1 MSFVAL
7 ALAVSAAGCSS
18 DVGQSREGPTIT
30 IGSADFSESEL
41 LAEIYA
47 QALEVEGYQVERNLN
62 AGRREDY
69 APALESGELDLVPEY
84 IGSILTFL
92 GGNATSDSEATYR
105 ALQQAW
111 ADAGIVALD
120 YAPAQDKNGIVVRQ
134 DTASELGLEKVS
146 DLVQYNGQLVF
157 GGPPECFARKLC
169 LLGLTDV
176 YGLEFKRFEPLDV
189 GGPRTAAA
197 LEVNEIQV
205 ALLFTSDGVIPAKG
219 FVLLEDD
226 KGLQPAENIAPVVRL
241 EIVEAYGDVFVDY
254 LNKVSRQLAT
264 TELMELNRR
273 IGFDGEEP
281 AEVASDW
288 LQENGF
294 GRLEAQSR

>member
-157 GGPPECFARKLC
+157 GGPPECFARELC